1 VAAVPAL
8 ALGAFHIMKIIEIL
22 GANCGRCRAMEECA
36 RQAAQRLGLEC
47 EIVKVTD
54 PMKFID
60 YAITAIPTLVIDGQV
75 IVSGRVPPLEEM
87 ETLIAN

>member
-1 VAAVPAL
+1 
-8 ALGAFHIMKIIEIL
+8 MKKIEIL

-36 RQAAQRLGLEC
+36 RQAAARLGLEC

-60 YAITAIPTLVIDGQV
+60 YAVTAIPTLVIDGKV
-75 IVSGRVPPLEEM
+75 VVSGRLLKLEEM
-87 ETLIAN
+87 EKLLTTPTS